1 VETVRRHRPRVSVTD
16 AHEARSVGL
25 RRRERWY
32 IALMGTC
39 LTLIVLAWFLVRLW
53 SPTAAVVM
61 SAVAAVIPPVAVIV
75 ANWGADR

>member
-1 VETVRRHRPRVSVTD
+1 MGNHEEPFRVTD
-16 AHEARSVGL
+16 ARESHSAQL
-25 RRRERWY
+25 RRRERRY
-32 IALMGTC
+32 VVLMGIC
-39 LTLIVLAWFLVRLW
+39 LTLIVLAWCVVRLW